1 ETLRREKMRDANARV
16 RVLVKPAEF
25 ASSARVLQWAAWA
38 DSGRHVR
45 ANRCA
50 NAIRSCA
57 KPSPQM
63 SRPYMLEHKLRSRH
77 RGRQMHTHNSGSL
90 KTGREHG
97 ARSIYPS
104 SQGRSFQRSDK
115 AGRLSGPRATRTFSA
130 VCAYAAHDL
139 SLRIFRDARSAA
151 RRLLLFRS

>member
-1 ETLRREKMRDANARV
+1 MRDANARV

-50 NAIRSCA
+50 NAVRSCA
-57 KPSPQM
+57 KFAPQM

-77 RGRQMHTHNSGSL
+77 RGRQMPTTAEISKLAES
-90 KTGREHG
+90 
-97 ARSIYPS
+97 ARGPINL
-104 SQGRSFQRSDK
+104 FQFARK
-115 AGRLSGPRATRTFSA
+115 IFSA
-130 VCAYAAHDL
+130 
-139 SLRIFRDARSAA
+139 
-151 RRLLLFRS
+151 LL